1 MRNHIWKLNDVAIL
15 SPSLLKGKLRSTI
28 IALICTCAVG
38 LLSAQETV
46 TVRPADNG
54 RALINPGMGW
64 TMHFYSNVPMNYGS
78 QLEASDALAWF
89 PGCSTVYL
97 RVPWAYVE
105 PEEGVFNW
113 AILDTP
119 AQRWIARGG
128 KVAFRITCSEN
139 WLRFAT
145 PEWVKQA
152 GAKGVY
158 WDYGKGVSTNG
169 AFWDPDFVD
178 PVFLAKLEKFLQAMA
193 ARYDGNPHV
202 AFVDIGSYGLWGEG
216 HTGASSRVPQEKMD
230 QDVKRHIDLHVKC
243 FPRTLLCLSDDVSGP
258 SNRSGNYPL
267 LDYARSRGVTLRD
280 DSILVQ
286 PPPNSWY
293 HDDQAQRY
301 WPTLPVILE
310 HEHYGSSVQ
319 RKAWDPA
326 LLLKSVE
333 DYHASYLSIHWW
345 PQAFLENNRAV
356 VDQINLRLGYRIQL
370 REMTLPRTAKVGDWL
385 DVSWTW
391 ANAGVAP
398 CYGGGFPAL
407 TLKDGKGGLVAVLAD
422 EGFDVKRLPVG
433 TPGGAA
439 QITRASRFR
448 AGFVAPTT
456 RPGEVDVF
464 VSVGLRDGTPQIALP
479 MMDDDGERRY
489 KVGRLVLR

>member
-1 MRNHIWKLNDVAIL
+1 MRNRMVLIPGVCA
-15 SPSLLKGKLRSTI
+15 
-28 IALICTCAVG
+28 ALHV
-38 LLSAQETV
+38 LFAQETV
-46 TVRPADNG
+46 TVRPVDDG
-54 RALINPGMGW
+54 RVLVNPGMGW
-64 TMHFYSNVPMNYGS
+64 TMHFYSNVPKNYGS
-78 QLEASDALAWF
+78 KLEASDALAWF

-97 RVPWAYVE
+97 RVPWSYVE

-128 KVAFRITCSEN
+128 KVAFRITCSES
-139 WLRFAT
+139 WLRYAT

-152 GAKGVY
+152 GAKGVF
-158 WDYGKGVSTNG
+158 WNYGKGVSETG

-178 PVFLAKLEKFLQAMA
+178 PVFLAKLENFLKVMS
-193 ARYDGNPHV
+193 ARYDGNPNI
-202 AFVDIGSYGLWGEG
+202 AFIDVGSYGLWGEG
-216 HTGASSRVPQEKMD
+216 HTGASSRVPQERMD
-230 QDVKRHIDLHVKC
+230 EEVKRHIDLYVKC
-243 FPRTLLCLSDDVSGP
+243 FPRTLLCISDDVSGP
-258 SNRSGNYPL
+258 SNRTGNYPL
-267 LDYARSRGVTLRD
+267 LDYARSKGVTLRD

-293 HDDQAQRY
+293 HADQAARY

-310 HEHYGSSVQ
+310 HEHYGASIQ

-345 PQAFLENNRAV
+345 PQELLEKNREV
-356 VDQINLRLGYRIQL
+356 VDRINVRLGYRVQL
-370 REMTLPRTAKVGDWL
+370 RDVTLPRTAKVGEWF

-398 CYGGGFPAL
+398 CYCGGFPAL
-407 TLKDGKGGLVAVLAD
+407 TLKDDKGGLVAVLVED
-422 EGFDVKRLPVG
+422 GFDVKCLTVG
-433 TPGGAA
+433 APGEAVP
-439 QITRASRFR
+439 TKTASRFR

-456 RPGEVDVF
+456 RAGEVDVF
-464 VSVGLRDGTPQIALP
+464 VSVGRRDGTPEIALP
-479 MMDDDGERRY
+479 MAGDDGARRFR
-489 KVGRLVLR
+489 VGRMTLR